1 MKNNKLIKFGI
12 VLVSV
17 ATLGTVAPA
26 LTNNP
31 IFGITVVKAEE
42 QQESAIYRISY
53 YDRNTGEEIA
63 PKMTGVLKPGESV
76 NIYKDIDG
84 YRVVTRPDWMPGY
97 NLTRDIVITYFYG
110 SNGYNDGY
118 LEYEKVEPT
127 PNPEPAPTPTPDPGQ
142 GQDQNPTPN
151 PVPTPDPGQGQDQ
164 NPTPNPVPTP
174 DPAKPGQDQKDPGKP
189 DKPQLPE
196 TGEKGSTF
204 GALLGLLTAPLAW
217 FVLRKKS

>member
-1 MKNNKLIKFGI
+1 MKNNKVLKFGI
-12 VLVSV
+12 ALISTVVLG
-17 ATLGTVAPA
+17 AVAPA

-127 PNPEPAPTPTPDPGQ
+127 PNPAPAPTPTPTPEPAPTPTPTPEPA
-142 GQDQNPTPN
+142 PTP
-151 PVPTPDPGQGQDQ
+151 TK
-164 NPTPNPVPTP
+164 
-174 DPAKPGQDQKDPGKP
+174 PAKDQKDPGKP

-196 TGEKGSTF
+196 TGEKGSAT
-204 GALLGLLTAPLAW
+204 ATLLGLLVAGLAW
-217 FVLRKKS
+217 LTLRKKSY